1 MFDEL
6 NSIFG
11 EISNFFT
18 TKENNTDNN
27 LNKTFHIS
35 SLPEHNFQTELSNTK
50 KLNNININKLRTS
63 QKLDLTKYNDKIIQ
77 PNGTIKIIISRPSKQ
92 YCVKMCGKEH
102 CSHALASPINPYTRY
117 CFVDSEGWILEPGI
131 QEEACVY
138 MC

>member
-1 MFDEL
+1 MSDRL
-6 NSIFG
+6 NNIFG

-35 SLPEHNFQTELSNTK
+35 SLPEHNFEAESSNIK
-50 KLNNININKLRTS
+50 KLNNIHTNKLRTS
-63 QKLDLTKYNDKIIQ
+63 QKLDLTKYNNKIIQ
-77 PNGTIKIIISRPSKQ
+77 PDGTIKIIMSQPSKQ

-102 CSHALASPINPYTRY
+102 CSHALSSPRNPYNRY

-131 QEEACVY
+131 QEESCMY